1 MYAALPR
8 SSLCHFDQSAHRARR
23 GEISELPLSVALL
36 RDLSTSLKM
45 TMVAM
50 DKGKIFHYNYSLF
63 TIHYSFIISATPNPY
78 TPTPNP

>member
-8 SSLCHFDQSAHRARR
+8 SSLCHFDQR
-23 GEISELPLSVALL
+23 GEISELPLSVASL

-63 TIHYSFIISATPNPY
+63 TIHYSFIISANPNPY
-78 TPTPNP
+78 TLPSNP